1 MMQRIWVV
9 VLLSVLSLALVL
21 PARGADRPPN
31 IVLILCDDLGW
42 GDVGFNGRKT
52 WDTPN
57 LDAFAKSGTKFN
69 RFYTAAVVC
78 APSRAALMTGRYSI
92 HNGVVGNGSY
102 DLPASEV
109 TIAAALK
116 QHGYAT
122 GLFGKWHAGA
132 PRPGTDHFTHPMD
145 RGFDEFFGFTSAV
158 AAWQKFPKKLW
169 NGREEKPSQGYADTL
184 FTDHTIDFINRHKDE
199 PFFVYVPYI
208 TSHGVVQAPEE
219 DIKKLEGKFKEADT
233 QHPVNTIYAAEVERL
248 DKEVARVLKTLDDL
262 KLADNTIVIFTSDHG
277 ATFEKLSE
285 YAPIYHDS
293 NYPFRGQKRTL
304 WEGGMRVPGVIRWP
318 GHVPSGVESSDLIHM
333 CDLFPTLLAA
343 IGAQPDPAWH
353 VDGRNM
359 LDVITGKE
367 KAPDRTLYW
376 EWDEGGAKYLAA
388 MRGNLKMIIS
398 GDNKP
403 EMYDVVADP
412 AERIDRSEQYAK
424 QVKEMK
430 AGLEEWLST
439 ESDAAKQKK
448 PPKKA
453 KKSGP
458 DQNDL

>member
-1 MMQRIWVV
+1 MRWSS
-9 VLLSVLSLALVL
+9 VLLVLVAFAAI
-21 PARGADRPPN
+21 ARGADRPPN
-31 IVLILCDDLGW
+31 VVLILCDDLGW

-52 WDTPN
+52 WDTPI
-57 LDAFAKSGTKFN
+57 LDAFAKSGTKFD

-92 HNGVVGNGSY
+92 HNGVTGNGSY
-102 DLPASEV
+102 DLPSGEV
-109 TIAAALK
+109 TIAEALK

-132 PRPGTDHFTHPMD
+132 PRPGTEHQTHPMD
-145 RGFDEFFGFTSAV
+145 QGFDEFFGFTSAV

-169 NGREEKPSQGYADTL
+169 DGREEKPVEGYADTL
-184 FTDHTIDFINRHKDE
+184 FADHTIDFINRKKDQ
-199 PFFVYVPYI
+199 PFFVYVPFI
-208 TSHGVVQAPEE
+208 TSHGVVEAPEE
-219 DIKKLEGKFKEADT
+219 DIKKLEGKFKEEDS
-233 QHPVNTIYAAEVERL
+233 QHPVNTTYAAEVERL
-248 DKEVARVLKTLDDL
+248 DKEVGRILAKLDEL
-262 KLADNTIVIFTSDHG
+262 KLTDNTIVIFTSDHG
-277 ATFEKLSE
+277 ATFEKLSKW
-285 YAPIYHDS
+285 APIYHDS

-318 GHVPSGVESSDLIHM
+318 SHVPSGVESHDIIHM
-333 CDLFPTLLAA
+333 CDLFPTILAA
-343 IGAQPDPAWH
+343 AGASPDEKWH

-359 LDVITGKE
+359 LGVITGKE

-403 EMYDVVADP
+403 ECYDVEADP
-412 AERIDRSEQYAK
+412 AERIDRAEQHAAE
-424 QVKEMK
+424 VKEMK
-430 AGLEEWLST
+430 AGLDQWLST
-439 ESDAAKQKK
+439 TSDAAKQKK

-453 KKSGP
+453 KKGGP